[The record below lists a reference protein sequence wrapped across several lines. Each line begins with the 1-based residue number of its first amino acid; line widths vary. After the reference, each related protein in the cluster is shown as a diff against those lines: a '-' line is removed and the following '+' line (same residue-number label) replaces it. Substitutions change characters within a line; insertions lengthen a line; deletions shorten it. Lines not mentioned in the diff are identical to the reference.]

1 MANDWVAHLL
11 SDMQLQNARLA
22 IHNSKID
29 LTASFSQPVNSVL
42 TMDLTPKDREY
53 KWNTDKAYMADT
65 LNLTLNRPTS
75 SVDVRALN
83 ANMGPF
89 ALDKRGD
96 LGFNLDDGIASL
108 KEIIWTTDKRTV
120 SLICSKDSTVK
131 ITDRKDFSL
140 AKQSDGLHYD
150 LPLTVQIGSAE
161 LTGTKFKAKLTSVN
175 GKIDVKVEDE
185 MVIDSDVDFNMES
198 HKFLGDQPLSV
209 KVHGITM
216 SGSKGHSDV
225 RFKECCLTIPQK
237 TLDAV
242 LTNEIPKEKTYDI
255 DKVVLKGQKWRYRDA
270 VIDQLTVRNMS
281 LGEVSCDGSNCE
293 TFKPQADVE
302 LAGTIEKSG
311 LLSVFKKSEKW
322 VTKPWTASGTVY
334 GTGTVNYQFIPND
347 SLGHSAIKYDVAL
360 TLPPPQDVEIDWS
373 QVGDGLL
380 AKAEH
385 AVLVG
390 IVKDE
395 AENSELQRHIQ
406 TVSEA

>member
-1 MANDWVAHLL
+1 
-11 SDMQLQNARLA
+11 
-22 IHNSKID
+22 
-29 LTASFSQPVNSVL
+29 
-42 TMDLTPKDREY
+42 
-53 KWNTDKAYMADT
+53 MADT

-293 TFKPQADVE
+293 TFKPQVDVE
-302 LAGTIEKSG
+302 LAGHDRKIRVIEC
-311 LLSVFKKSEKW
+311 
-322 VTKPWTASGTVY
+322 
-334 GTGTVNYQFIPND
+334 I
-347 SLGHSAIKYDVAL
+347 
-360 TLPPPQDVEIDWS
+360 
-373 QVGDGLL
+373 
-380 AKAEH
+380 
-385 AVLVG
+385 
-390 IVKDE
+390 
-395 AENSELQRHIQ
+395 
-406 TVSEA
+406 